1 MSNDIIDLLAET
13 PADLADLRRRRPE
26 AVENAQRSFAAL
38 FEPTN
43 PTLIE
48 ALPVS
53 TRYAVAAFVAGISGA
68 QRAAEFYADL
78 LADED
83 ESLVAVVEDAVRAGV
98 SAGPYAGGDFVTF
111 GDNAL
116 AVAFDFAHLLTFH
129 PKDASPA
136 AIGHLQEVGYNETAI
151 VSLGQLIA
159 FVAFQLRVVHGVRVL
174 AGGGGVPE
182 GVDRRAGVAD
192 PGWAPAAATLQPEVV
207 APEKFV
213 AHPLGWKPWVAPLEK
228 GELTERDDR
237 VFVVACFLQVP
248 DRRGGGILRVE
259 GEQVGE
265 VERRGKRPLAESHE
279 VPARVGSGRLAC
291 AHGVIDHGDQRLVLV
306 RKQIGVER
314 RGALRAGNTG
324 DERGDGVAG
333 GNRQRLNQRVV
344 GRLEQRLKAALGVL
358 HRLGTAAAQLGEL
371 RRGLCEGVDNVGA
384 VRQQTLLTVGPGT
397 RCRGWR

>member
-13 PADLADLRRRRPE
+13 PADLAELRRRRPE

-43 PTLIE
+43 PALIE

-83 ESLVAVVEDAVRAGV
+83 EALVAVVEDAVRAGV

-111 GDNAL
+111 GEGQL

-136 AIGHLQEVGYNETAI
+136 AIGHLQEAGYTEDAI

-159 FVAFQLRVVHGVRVL
+159 FVAFQLRVAHGVQVL
-174 AGGGGVPE
+174 AGGGAASGAVVE
-182 GVDRRAGVAD
+182 RTGGVAD
-192 PGWAPAAATLQPEVV
+192 PGWTPAAATLQPEVV

-213 AHPLGWKPWVAPLEK
+213 NHSLGWKPWVAPLE
-228 GELTERDDR
+228 ESEFT
-237 VFVVACFLQVP
+237 
-248 DRRGGGILRVE
+248 
-259 GEQVGE
+259 GEQRDALIKP
-265 VERRGKRPLAESHE
+265 ERIGMEYFRLLARD
-279 VPARVGSGRLAC
+279 PQALKARTLTDLDIFYNTEGGLGRAERELAATVASRLNGCEYC
-291 AHGVIDHGDQRLVLV
+291 ASVHQARSKEEGGDAEAIDRLLDE
-306 RKQIGVER
+306 GVEADLGSDTWDAIR
-314 RGALRAGNTG
+314 QAAVALTRTPFAFGAEHVEALREVGLDDLAIIDVINSS
-324 DERGDGVAG
+324 AFFNWA
-333 GNRQRLNQRVV
+333 NRLM
-344 GRLEQRLKAALGVL
+344 LTLGAPDVPK
-358 HRLGTAAAQLGEL
+358 RY
-371 RRGLCEGVDNVGA
+371 R
-384 VRQQTLLTVGPGT
+384 
-397 RCRGWR
+397 